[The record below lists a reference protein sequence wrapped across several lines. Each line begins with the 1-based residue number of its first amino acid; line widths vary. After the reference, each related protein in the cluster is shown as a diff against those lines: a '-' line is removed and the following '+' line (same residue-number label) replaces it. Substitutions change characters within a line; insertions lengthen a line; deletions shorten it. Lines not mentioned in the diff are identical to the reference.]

1 MSTPRTEEKSPGVQN
16 HHHGSQRRERIE
28 ARALQQIDA
37 MNKAGSR
44 IQELVEQLDAL
55 LDPAARAMFQ
65 ECMESVLNFYGHG
78 LSRVLQIAEEAE
90 PEGRRFYNMIVR
102 DSVLRGLLLIHD
114 LHPADLET
122 RLREALN
129 SVRPYLESHGGNV
142 ELVSLREDVARL
154 KLQGTCK
161 SCASSAVTL
170 ELAVKRAIE
179 EACPDLVR
187 LEVEGL
193 PEAKN
198 INGDYPP
205 KQSVAVHW
213 TAIDGIQQLEPDAGA
228 AVRVSGMRLVV
239 FRASDNFYAY
249 RDKCPA
255 CNMPLDP
262 DSLTEGTIRC
272 GSGHR
277 YSVREAGRSVQSL
290 NSHLDPVPLL
300 VHDRVVKV
308 AVPLQADE
316 T

>member
-1 MSTPRTEEKSPGVQN
+1 MRTPRTEDASQGVPY
-16 HHHGSQRRERIE
+16 HGSQRRERIE
-28 ARALQQIDA
+28 AQAVQQIDA
-37 MNKAGSR
+37 MNQAGSR

-55 LDPAARAMFQ
+55 LDPAARTMFQ

-90 PEGRRFYNMIVR
+90 PEGRRFYNLIVH

-142 ELVSLREDVARL
+142 EVVSLQEGVAQL

-179 EACPDLVR
+179 EDCPDLVR

-193 PEAKN
+193 PEVRN

-205 KQSVAVHW
+205 RPSVKVHW
-213 TAIDGIQQLEPDAGA
+213 TAIEGIQQLEPDAGA
-228 AVRVSGMRLVV
+228 TVRVNGMRLVV

-272 GSGHR
+272 GSGHK

-308 AVPLQADE
+308 AVPSQADE

>member
-1 MSTPRTEEKSPGVQN
+1 MSTPLTNENSPDGQ
-16 HHHGSQRRERIE
+16 HRSSQRKEKVG
-28 ARALQQIDA
+28 AQTLQQIDA
-37 MNKAGSR
+37 MNQAGSR

-55 LDPAARAMFQ
+55 LNPAARAMFQ

-78 LSRVLQIAEEAE
+78 LRRVLQIAEEAE
-90 PEGRRFYNMIVR
+90 PEGRRFYNTIVH
-102 DSVLRGLLLIHD
+102 DSVLRSLLLIHD

-154 KLQGTCK
+154 KLEGTCR

-187 LEVEGL
+187 LEVEGV
-193 PEAKN
+193 PEAEN
-198 INGDYPP
+198 TNGNYLP
-205 KQSVAVHW
+205 KHSIAVHW
-213 TAIDGIQQLEPDAGA
+213 TAIDGIQRLKPDAGA

-239 FRASDNFYAY
+239 FKESDNFYAY

-290 NSHLDPVPLL
+290 HSHLDPVPLL
-300 VHDRVVKV
+300 VHDQVVKV
-308 AVPLQADE
+308 AIPLPADE

>member
-1 MSTPRTEEKSPGVQN
+1 MSTPLTNEKSPGVQ
-16 HHHGSQRRERIE
+16 HHSSQRKERIDE
-28 ARALQQIDA
+28 QTVQQIDA
-37 MNKAGSR
+37 MNQAGSR

-78 LSRVLQIAEEAE
+78 LRRVLQLAEEAE
-90 PEGRRFYNMIVR
+90 PEGSRFYNMIVH

-114 LHPADLET
+114 LHPADLKT
-122 RLREALN
+122 RLEEALN
-129 SVRPYLESHGGNV
+129 SVRPYLESHGGDV
-142 ELVSLREDVARL
+142 ELISLQEDVARL
-154 KLQGTCK
+154 QLKGTCN
-161 SCASSAVTL
+161 SCASSVVTL

-187 LEVEGL
+187 LEVEGM

-198 INGDYPP
+198 PNGDDFS
-205 KQSVAVHW
+205 KQSVATHW
-213 TAIDGIQQLEPDAGA
+213 TAIDGIEQLAPDSGA

-239 FRASDNFYAY
+239 FRSSDNFYAY

-262 DSLTEGTIRC
+262 DSLTQGTIRC
-272 GSGHR
+272 ALGHK
-277 YSVREAGRSVQSL
+277 YSVREAGRSVETS

-300 VHDRVVKV
+300 VNDRVVKV

-316 T
+316 I

>member
-1 MSTPRTEEKSPGVQN
+1 MSTPLADEKSPGVQ
-16 HHHGSQRRERIE
+16 HHASQRRERIE
-28 ARALQQIDA
+28 TRALQQIDA
-37 MNKAGSR
+37 MNRAGSR
-44 IQELVEQLDAL
+44 IQELVEQLNAL
-55 LDPAARAMFQ
+55 LDPAARALFQ
-65 ECMESVLNFYGHG
+65 ECMESVLDFYGHG
-78 LSRVLQIAEEAE
+78 LSRVLQVAKEAE
-90 PEGRRFYNMIVR
+90 PEGGRFYNTIVD

-129 SVRPYLESHGGNV
+129 SVRPYLESDGGNV
-142 ELVSLREDVARL
+142 ELVSLQEDVARL

-170 ELAVKRAIE
+170 ELAVKRALE
-179 EACPDLVR
+179 EACPDLAR
-187 LEVEGL
+187 LEVEGV
-193 PEAKN
+193 PEPKN
-198 INGDYPP
+198 INGDFLP

-228 AVRVSGMRLVV
+228 AVRVNGTRLVV

-262 DSLTEGTIRC
+262 DSLAEGTIRC
-272 GSGHR
+272 GSGHK
-277 YSVREAGRSVQSL
+277 YSVREAGRSVQSM

-308 AVPLQADE
+308 AIPSQADE